1 MTGHLIH
8 IGFPKGASKLL
19 QLWFEG
25 HPQLAFC
32 QWGIAGF
39 RSALDIVDAANE
51 PPRDIRYR
59 VTSAEGLSAPPP
71 KSGSARVDYKLPS
84 LPVRELQANACG
96 LLASLSPHAHILIV
110 TRGFRSMILSSYSQ
124 YVRSGGS
131 DDIETLLQRPDTG
144 SPWHYDFVIGLYRQA
159 FGDDKV
165 LVLPYELLR
174 DDREAF
180 AGRIQDWLRL
190 DRHPLPGARPNAS
203 LSPIELRWYPRLTRT
218 LSKLPL
224 GAALRRRLLD
234 LHVAGAMENR
244 WRFAIALLQRARPA
258 PPATAEIIPDEVLAR
273 FRGQADSLGVDPSYA
288 RYAREYL
295 FQGSHDGVS
304 RKTP

>member
-1 MTGHLIH
+1 M
-8 IGFPKGASKLL
+8 
-19 QLWFEG
+19 
-25 HPQLAFC
+25 
-32 QWGIAGF
+32 
-39 RSALDIVDAANE
+39 R
-51 PPRDIRYR
+51 
-59 VTSAEGLSAPPP
+59 
-71 KSGSARVDYKLPS
+71 
-84 LPVRELQANACG
+84 
-96 LLASLSPHAHILIV
+96 
-110 TRGFRSMILSSYSQ
+110 
-124 YVRSGGS
+124 
-131 DDIETLLQRPDTG
+131 RPDAG

-180 AGRIQDWLRL
+180 AGRIQDWLGL
-190 DRHPLPGARPNAS
+190 DRHPLPGDRPNAS

-258 PPATAEIIPDEVLAR
+258 PPVAAEIIPDDVLAR
-273 FRGQADSLGVDPSYA
+273 FRGQAELLRNAPLFRPYA
-288 RYAREYL
+288 RDYL
-295 FQGSHDGVS
+295 L
-304 RKTP
+304 